1 MIPLACKFLRRPAA
15 DRSLLVRALVLHVS
29 VASLLRV
36 VRFSRLRRWLD
47 GAGVAGAV
55 HERRLDS
62 SAIERT
68 IWAVRQ
74 AAAAVPWGR
83 TCLTEALTAAA
94 LLRRAGCDATL
105 QYGVAP
111 GGDQI
116 LAAHAWLEYRGVV
129 VLGGSAR
136 AYAPLGRAGRS
147 A

>member
-1 MIPLACKFLRRPAA
+1 MIPLARKFLRRPAA
-15 DRSLLVRALVLHVS
+15 DRWLLVRALVLHAC

-36 VRFSRLRRWLD
+36 VRFSTLRRWLD
-47 GAGVAGAV
+47 GVGAEGAV
-55 HERRLDS
+55 QERRLDS
-62 SAIERT
+62 FTIERT
-68 IWAVRQ
+68 TWAVRQ

-94 LLRRAGCDATL
+94 LLRRAGCDARL

-116 LAAHAWLEYRGVV
+116 LAAHAWLESRGVV
-129 VLGGSAR
+129 VMGGSAR
-136 AYAPLGRAGRS
+136 AYAPLGHAGRS